1 MNERIRRQLDF
12 MNAREHRKL
21 RRVLSE
27 AEWTSLCEAL
37 QDPALPLIER
47 ATRRLERF
55 LEMETPVL
63 LADTDIQ
70 FLRTLTDF
78 PDIYAP
84 GDLDEI
90 RAHHFVHE
98 HGKVCNL
105 ACDYETVLREGLE
118 GRRARLLNGLDEA
131 TPEQKEY
138 AGYVQRTIDAAERFA
153 DRYAA
158 LEEEHGQAAQAEA
171 LVFLGKVGF
180 SVSQEH
186 LNEGSFG
193 QYDGEFLVLDEADRF
208 AGDVIDLPASLCAC
222 VRFRGHHAESPAQ
235 YRRLMQFIREEGYTA
250 AGFSREIT
258 VIDYGFTTDT
268 EKFVTEIMI
277 PLQKV

>member
-12 MNAREHRKL
+12 MNAREHRKM

-84 GDLDEI
+84 GELDEI

-105 ACDYETVLREGLE
+105 
-118 GRRARLLNGLDEA
+118 
-131 TPEQKEY
+131 
-138 AGYVQRTIDAAERFA
+138 
-153 DRYAA
+153 
-158 LEEEHGQAAQAEA
+158 
-171 LVFLGKVGF
+171 
-180 SVSQEH
+180 
-186 LNEGSFG
+186 
-193 QYDGEFLVLDEADRF
+193 
-208 AGDVIDLPASLCAC
+208 SLI
-222 VRFRGHHAESPAQ
+222 H
-235 YRRLMQFIREEGYTA
+235 I
-250 AGFSREIT
+250 
-258 VIDYGFTTDT
+258 
-268 EKFVTEIMI
+268 
-277 PLQKV
+277 